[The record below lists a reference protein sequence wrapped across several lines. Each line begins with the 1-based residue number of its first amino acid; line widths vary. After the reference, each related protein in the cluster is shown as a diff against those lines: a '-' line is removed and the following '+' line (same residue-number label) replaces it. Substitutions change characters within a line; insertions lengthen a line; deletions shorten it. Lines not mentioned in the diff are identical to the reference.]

1 MLKSKK
7 GITITILVLIAITVA
22 SFSVWQIPDN
32 PKMTI
37 VVTDFESHLE
47 AIDARHEIIASAVD
61 ESFSELM
68 NEKMQAEKYIK
79 IAEVSSLQN
88 NGLLMELVESNAPEE
103 WQESYINRIT
113 SLKSF
118 ELYIIETMVMAEF
131 LGDGDGNFEQKDDLL
146 DKIEKFK
153 EEFIQYAQMA
163 DSTKP

>member
-1 MLKSKK
+1 MV
-7 GITITILVLIAITVA
+7 VLIAITVA

-32 PKMTI
+32 SKMTI

-47 AIDARHEIIASAVD
+47 AIDARHEIIANAVD

-68 NEKMQAEKYIK
+68 NEKMPAEEYIK

-118 ELYIIETMVMAEF
+118 EVYIIETMVMAEF
-131 LGDGDGNFEQKDDLL
+131 LGDDYGNFEQKDDLL

-153 EEFIQYAQMA
+153 QEFIQYAQMA

>member
-1 MLKSKK
+1 MV
-7 GITITILVLIAITVA
+7 VLIAITIA

-47 AIDARHEIIASAVD
+47 GIDARHEIIANAVD

-68 NEKMQAEKYIK
+68 NEKMPAEEYIK

-118 ELYIIETMVMAEF
+118 EVYIIETMVMAEF
-131 LGDGDGNFEQKDDLL
+131 LGDDYGNFEQKDDLL

-153 EEFIQYAQMA
+153 QEFIQYAQMA

>member
-7 GITITILVLIAITVA
+7 GITITIIVLIAITVA

-47 AIDARHEIIASAVD
+47 GIDARHEIITSAI
-61 ESFSELM
+61 EGSFSKLM
-68 NEKMQAEKYIK
+68 NEKMSAEEYIK
-79 IAEVSSLQN
+79 IAQVSSLQN
-88 NGLLMELVESNAPEE
+88 NGLLMELVESDAPEE

-118 ELYIIETMVMAEF
+118 EAYIIETMVMTEF
-131 LGDGDGNFEQKDDLL
+131 LVDGDGDLEQKDDLL

-153 EEFIQYAQMA
+153 EESIQYAQMA

>member
-7 GITITILVLIAITVA
+7 GITITIIVLIAITVA

-47 AIDARHEIIASAVD
+47 GIDARHEIITSAI
-61 ESFSELM
+61 EGSFSKLM
-68 NEKMQAEKYIK
+68 NEKMSAEEYIK
-79 IAEVSSLQN
+79 IAQVSSLQN
-88 NGLLMELVESNAPEE
+88 NGLLMELVESDAPEE

-118 ELYIIETMVMAEF
+118 EAYIIETMVMTEF
-131 LGDGDGNFEQKDDLL
+131 LVDGDGDLEQKDDLL
-146 DKIEKFK
+146 DKIEKLK
-153 EEFIQYAQMA
+153 EESIQYAQMA